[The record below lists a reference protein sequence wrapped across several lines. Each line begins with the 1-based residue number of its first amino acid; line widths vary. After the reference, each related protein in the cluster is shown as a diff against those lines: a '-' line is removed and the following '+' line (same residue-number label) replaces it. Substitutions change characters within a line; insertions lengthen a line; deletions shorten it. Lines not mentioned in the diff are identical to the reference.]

1 MFFVMGLILLYS
13 GFNTY
18 TAEVTLACLPH
29 ADMSR
34 IIASTGTLISAYL
47 LRFLESVELSFNGPF
62 YSCVLSRLA
71 FE

>member
-13 GFNTY
+13 GFNAY

-34 IIASTGTLISAYL
+34 IASTLISAYR